1 MASSTAK
8 SYFLTGCGSGMG
20 RHLTS
25 ALVRRGENVYATD
38 VNLAAL
44 EKAKAELGWPEDQ
57 VKIAPL
63 NVCDAAAWEIA
74 FADAVAAF
82 GRIHV
87 TMNIA
92 GLLLASWAHET
103 ALKEI
108 DSQIDVNVKGVI
120 FGTRVS
126 AQHMLAQGGGHIVNI
141 ASAAGLVPVPGLS
154 TYCASKAACR
164 SYSISAAFELR
175 PKGVYVTAVCPITI
189 QTPLLDNQ
197 LHNDAA
203 EMFFS
208 GRKILTLED
217 IEREIFEHVL
227 VNKPYEVAIPRM
239 KGIMAKFAN
248 WFPGIG
254 PLMAAPYQASGRK
267 RQARRRAGDAQA

>member
-1 MASSTAK
+1 MAK
-8 SYFLTGCGSGMG
+8 GYFLTGCASGMG
-20 RHLTS
+20 RHLVG

-38 VNLAAL
+38 VNEAAL
-44 EKAKAELGWPEDQ
+44 ARAREELGWPEGQ
-57 VKIAPL
+57 VRTAAL
-63 NVCDAAAWEIA
+63 NVCDAEAWETS
-74 FADAVAAF
+74 FATAVSAF
-82 GRIHV
+82 GRIDV

-103 ALKEI
+103 PLKEI

-126 AQHMLAQGGGHIVNI
+126 AQHMLQHGGGHIINI

-154 TYCASKAACR
+154 TYCASKFACR
-164 SYSISAAFELR
+164 AYSISAAYELR

-208 GRKILTLED
+208 GRRILTLED
-217 IEREIFEHVL
+217 IEREIFDHVL
-227 VNKPYEVAIPRM
+227 VNRPYEVIIPRY
-239 KGIMAKFAN
+239 KGWMAKFAN
-248 WFPGIG
+248 WFPAVG
-254 PLMAAPYQASGRK
+254 PVMAAPYQSSGRK
-267 RQARRRAGDAQA
+267 RQARRRAGDARA

>member
-1 MASSTAK
+1 MAK

-25 ALVRRGENVYATD
+25 ALVKRGENVYATD

-44 EKAKAELGWPEDQ
+44 EKAKAELGWPETQ
-57 VKIAPL
+57 VKIAAL
-63 NVCDAAAWEIA
+63 NVCDADSWESA
-74 FADAVAAF
+74 FADAVSTF
-82 GRIHV
+82 GRIDV

-92 GLLLASWAHET
+92 GLLLASWASET
-103 ALKEI
+103 PLKEI
-108 DSQIDVNVKGVI
+108 DAQIDVNVKGVI

-126 AQHMLAQGGGHIVNI
+126 AQHMLQHGSGHIINI

-154 TYCASKAACR
+154 TYCASKFACR
-164 SYSISAAFELR
+164 AYSISAAYELR

-208 GRKILTLED
+208 GRKILTLDD
-217 IEREIFEHVL
+217 IEREIFDHVL
-227 VNKPYEVAIPRM
+227 VHKPYEVSIPRV

-248 WFPGIG
+248 WFPSVG
-254 PLMAAPYQASGRK
+254 PAMAAPYQASGRK
-267 RQARRRAGDAQA
+267 RQARRRAGDIRA